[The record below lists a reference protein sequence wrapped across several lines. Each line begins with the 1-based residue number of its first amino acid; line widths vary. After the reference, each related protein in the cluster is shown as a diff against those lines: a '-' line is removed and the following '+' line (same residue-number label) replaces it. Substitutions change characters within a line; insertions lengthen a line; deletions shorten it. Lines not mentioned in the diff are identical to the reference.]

1 VSDSPGWAS
10 PGSSPSD
17 PPPASGRSASGG
29 GASGGDTAGQ
39 PTDAAHT
46 GRPPAEQPPANWSAQ
61 QPPPA
66 PQGWGAPPPPPPG
79 RPGWGNWNQPPAA
92 KPGVIPLRP
101 LGVGEILDGAV
112 STARA
117 HWRTALGISLAVA
130 VMIQLASTIATGVW
144 LRDNSGFQA
153 LQTEAEPTAEDLR
166 DALNGTLNTLSV
178 EVLAA
183 LVGTVI
189 ATAMLTVVV
198 SRAVLGRPVSIG
210 EAWRESRPQLLRLL
224 GLTLL
229 VLLLV
234 IGAILLGLLPGFLLA
249 AGGSGAG
256 GIALG
261 LLGGFAGVVAAVWLW
276 VRYCLSA
283 PALMLERQG
292 VFAALRRSAK
302 LVRNSWWRVF
312 GIQLLTVVLASMVGM
327 IIQLPA
333 SLLAPV
339 LGGDGLDGFLT
350 GGAVEMSWTYL
361 AVLGVGAV
369 LASTITLPLSAGV
382 TALLYMDQRIR
393 REALDLELARA
404 AGVPGYERPG
414 DAAPGD

>member
-1 VSDSPGWAS
+1 MSDSPGWAS

-17 PPPASGRSASGG
+17 PPPASGG
-29 GASGGDTAGQ
+29 GASGGGTSGQ
-39 PTDAAHT
+39 PADKVPTDRT
-46 GRPPAEQPPANWSAQ
+46 PPRQPPASWSPQ
-61 QPPPA
+61 QPPAA

-130 VMIQLASTIATGVW
+130 IMIQLASTVATGVW
-144 LRDNSGFQA
+144 MRDNSGLQA
-153 LQTEAEPTAEDLR
+153 LETKAEPTTDEVL
-166 DALNGTLNTLSV
+166 DALSGTFSTLGV
-178 EVLAA
+178 ELLAS
-183 LVGTVI
+183 LIGTVI

-210 EAWRESRPQLLRLL
+210 EAWRDSRPQLARLL

-229 VLLLV
+229 VGLIV
-234 IGAILLGLLPGFLLA
+234 TGAITLGFLPGILVGA
-249 AGGSGAG
+249 AGSELAG
-256 GIALG
+256 IGIG
-261 LLGGFAGVVAAVWLW
+261 LLGGLAGTVAAVWLW

-292 VFAALRRSAK
+292 VLAALRRSAR
-302 LVRNSWWRVF
+302 LVRNSWWRIF
-312 GIQLLTVVLASMVGM
+312 GIQFLTVVLVTVIGM

-333 SLLAPV
+333 SFLAPV
-339 LGGDGLDGFLT
+339 LGGDGIDTLIS
-350 GGAVEMSWTYL
+350 GGVADITWTYL
-361 AVLGVGAV
+361 IVIGIGAV
-369 LASTITLPLSAGV
+369 IASTITLPLSAGV

-404 AGVPGYERPG
+404 AGVPGYERQSDDTTPG
-414 DAAPGD
+414 N

>member
-1 VSDSPGWAS
+1 MSDSPGWVS

-17 PPPASGRSASGG
+17 PPPASGGGASGG
-29 GASGGDTAGQ
+29 GASGQ
-39 PTDAAHT
+39 PTDKVSTDKA
-46 GRPPAEQPPANWSAQ
+46 PPGPGQPPTNWSPQQPPA
-61 QPPPA
+61 A

-79 RPGWGNWNQPPAA
+79 GPGWGNWNQPPAA

-117 HWRTALGISLAVA
+117 HWRTVLGISLAVA
-130 VMIQLASTIATGVW
+130 IMIQLASTVATGVW
-144 LRDNSGFQA
+144 MRDNSGLQA
-153 LQTEAEPTAEDLR
+153 LETKAEPTTDEVL
-166 DALNGTLNTLSV
+166 DALSGTFSALGV
-178 EVLAA
+178 ELLAS

-198 SRAVLGRPVSIG
+198 SRAVLGRPVSTG
-210 EAWRESRPQLLRLL
+210 EAWRDSRPQLARLL

-229 VLLLV
+229 VGLIV
-234 IGAILLGLLPGFLLA
+234 TGAITLGLLPGILLGA
-249 AGGSGAG
+249 AGSEVAG
-256 GIALG
+256 IGIG
-261 LLGGFAGVVAAVWLW
+261 LLGGLAGTVAAVWLW

-292 VFAALRRSAK
+292 VLAALRRSAK
-302 LVRNSWWRVF
+302 LVRNSWWRIF
-312 GIQLLTVVLASMVGM
+312 GIQLLTVVLAFMISM

-339 LGGDGLDGFLT
+339 LSGDGIDGFMT
-350 GGAVEMSWTYL
+350 GGVAGITWTYL
-361 AVLGVGAV
+361 IVVGIGAV

-404 AGVPGYERPG
+404 AGVPGYERPTDG
-414 DAAPGD
+414 TTPGN